1 MYVCMYTQSLS
12 RVWLFG
18 TPWTVAHQ
26 APLSMRLPRQEY
38 WSGFLLPLEWD
49 LPHPGIKPTSPALAD
64 GFFTTEPPVKV
75 ILSLIAVNLIKNKLC
90 CSNWFF
96 WGIFQMST
104 TDTESYDFCYF
115 SCFKLT
121 SIFYY
126 HFISW
131 GVICGLY
138 LQSKKYFFAK
148 KLIEKIN
155 WWQINFWRED
165 IMKYISLNLNIRQ

>member
-1 MYVCMYTQSLS
+1 MHVYMYTQSLS

-26 APLSMRLPRQEY
+26 APRPWDFPGKNTGVGCFSRGSSPPRDQTHISCIGRWILYHGATYEGDTLSY
-38 WSGFLLPLEWD
+38 CSKSD
-49 LPHPGIKPTSPALAD
+49 
-64 GFFTTEPPVKV
+64 
-75 ILSLIAVNLIKNKLC
+75 KNKLC

-126 HFISW
+126 HFIPW